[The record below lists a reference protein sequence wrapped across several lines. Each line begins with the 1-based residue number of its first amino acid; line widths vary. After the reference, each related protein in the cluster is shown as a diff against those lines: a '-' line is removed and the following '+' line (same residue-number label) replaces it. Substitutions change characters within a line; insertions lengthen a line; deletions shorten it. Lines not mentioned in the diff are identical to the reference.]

1 LLKEQAMRPI
11 HRRVVLGALAGL
23 AVPPSF
29 AVDVL
34 RVIVPYAAG
43 GITDIGARVISEQLG
58 QVLGQ
63 AVIVENRPGGGTRIG
78 TAAVTAAKPD
88 GTTLLLTNIAY
99 SILPLVDPSVKY
111 DALTAAMPVG
121 IAAVYPVA
129 VVVNAALPVKTL
141 QEFVEYARK
150 NPGKLTYGSAGPG
163 SGAHLGGELFKSLTR
178 TYLVHIPYR
187 STSSALNEVA
197 AGRIDLTFDATA
209 IQLANAGKVRI
220 LAVTGTQRDPRMP
233 EVPTVA
239 EAGLK
244 GMETNSWLGLFAP
257 LGTPQ
262 PLVDRFNQ
270 ALNVALQSERLKLR
284 FRELGLVPR
293 SGPPGELLKQVR
305 FDTELYR
312 RIIRESN
319 LKFE

>member
-1 LLKEQAMRPI
+1 MKSLA
-11 HRRVVLGALAGL
+11 RRALLGALGCLLISSAS
-23 AVPPSF
+23 A
-29 AVDVL
+29 AEVL

-43 GITDIGARVISEQLG
+43 GITDIGARVICEQLG

-63 AVIVENRPGGGTRIG
+63 PVLVENRPGGGTRIG
-78 TAAVTAAKPD
+78 TAAALSAKPD
-88 GTTLLLTNIAY
+88 GNTVLLTNIAY

-111 DALTAAMPVG
+111 DALTAAAPLG
-121 IAAVYPVA
+121 IASVYPVA

-141 QEFVEYARK
+141 QEFIQYARK

-178 TYLVHIPYR
+178 THLVHIPYR
-187 STSSALNEVA
+187 STSGALTEVA

-209 IQLANAGKVRI
+209 TQLANAGKVRI
-220 LAVTGTQRDPRMP
+220 LAVSGNQRDPRIP
-233 EVPTVA
+233 DVPTVA

-244 GMETNSWLGLFAP
+244 GLETTSWLGMFAP

-262 PLVDRFNQ
+262 PVIDRLNH
-270 ALNVALQSERLKLR
+270 ALNVALQNEGLKAR
-284 FRELGLVPR
+284 FRELGMIPR
-293 SGPPGELLKQVR
+293 SGSPRELIEQVR
-305 FDTELYR
+305 YDTDLYQR
-312 RIIRESN
+312 VIRDAN